1 MSTTTKVIGFYYNPM
16 NGEIR
21 ESTKGR
27 APVGFQRVE
36 VPLVPMFEGD
46 ALRDAIEGDDPRINV
61 GEVIESKSN
70 GPRANKSDLMLAML
84 AQMQDEIATLKG
96 KAKK

>member
-1 MSTTTKVIGFYYNPM
+1 MSNKLIGFYYNPA

-36 VPLVPMFEGD
+36 VPLVPLFTGE
-46 ALRDAIEGDDPRINV
+46 ALREAIQDDDPRINV

-70 GPRANKSDLMLAML
+70 GPRANKGDLIVAML
-84 AQMQDEIATLKG
+84 AQMQEEIATLKG

>member
-1 MSTTTKVIGFYYNPM
+1 MANTSKVIGFYHNPQT
-16 NGEIR
+16 GEIR

-36 VPLVPMFEGD
+36 VPLVPLFQGET
-46 ALRDAIEGDDPRINV
+46 LRDAIADKDPRINV

-70 GPRANKSDLMLAML
+70 GPRANKSDLIVAML
-84 AQMQDEIATLKG
+84 AQMQEEIATLKG